1 VAAVPLLELTNVS
14 KWFGATR
21 ALSGV
26 SFDVVPGEVHVLAG
40 ENGAGKST
48 LIKILSGVYADYDGK
63 MRVSGVARRF
73 RGPQDAASAGIAT
86 IHQELSL
93 IGAMSVTDNL
103 LLGQKG
109 RPYDIVDHRR
119 RRDAAR
125 KILEGLA
132 IDVDPDCAVELL
144 PLGTRQLLEVSRAL
158 ALDARVIVMDEP
170 TSALSE
176 SECERLFERMAELLR
191 RGAGIVYISHRLE
204 EIYRL
209 GQRITVLRDGKKVVT
224 AERDALP
231 RRELVSAMTG
241 VELADRAA
249 REPTIC
255 DGALLGVDGL
265 RVDDPQRP
273 GRAIVSGVSFE
284 LRRGEVLGIAGLQGS
299 GSSEL
304 LHGAFGS
311 IPSSGGSV
319 ILDGRPIHP
328 LSPARAIGRGLMLL
342 GSDRETSL
350 VRDLGVSANMTLSN
364 LRGFSRAGFLDQ
376 RRERAAARE
385 MAQRLAVNARS
396 LNAPV
401 GQLSGGNQQKVA
413 LGRCLIARPR
423 VLLLD
428 DPTRGIDVG
437 ARAQVHSVI
446 DELAGDGLGV
456 VLVASEL
463 EELLSLCD
471 RILVLHRGT
480 VALERARGQY
490 SRERILHAAMG
501 GERAAS

>member
-1 VAAVPLLELTNVS
+1 VAALPLLELTRVS

-21 ALSGV
+21 ALSSV
-26 SFDVVPGEVHVLAG
+26 DFDVVPGEVHVLAG
-40 ENGAGKST
+40 ENGAGKTT
-48 LIKILSGVYADYDGK
+48 LIKILSGVYSDYGGEV
-63 MRVSGVARRF
+63 RVGGVERRF
-73 RGPQDAASAGIAT
+73 RSPEDAAAAKIAT

-109 RPYDIVDHRR
+109 RAYDLLDHRR

-125 KILEGLA
+125 KILEVLA
-132 IDVDPDCAVELL
+132 IDTDPDCPVELL
-144 PLGTRQLLEVSRAL
+144 PLGTRQLIEVSRAL
-158 ALDARVIVMDEP
+158 ALDARLIVMDEP

-176 SECERLFERMAELLR
+176 SECERLFERMGELLR

-209 GQRITVLRDGKKVVT
+209 AHRISVLRDGEKVVT

-231 RRELVSAMTG
+231 RRELVTAMTG
-241 VELADRAA
+241 VELAERAA
-249 REPTIC
+249 REPTLH
-255 DGALLGVDGL
+255 DATLLEVDGL
-265 RVDDPQRP
+265 CVHDPQRP
-273 GRAIVSGVSFE
+273 ARAIVAGVSFE

-299 GSSEL
+299 GASEL

-311 IPSSGGSV
+311 LSTSSGGVS
-319 ILDGRPIHP
+319 LDGQPIRP
-328 LSPARAIGRGLMLL
+328 LSPAGAIGRGLILL
-342 GSDRETSL
+342 GSDRGTSL

-364 LRGFSRAGFLDQ
+364 LRGFSRAGFFDH
-376 RRERAAARE
+376 RRERVAARE
-385 MAQRLAVNARS
+385 MARRLSVNAPS
-396 LNAPV
+396 LSAPV
-401 GQLSGGNQQKVA
+401 AQLSGGNQQKVA

-437 ARAQVHSVI
+437 ARAQVHSLI
-446 DELAGDGLGV
+446 DELAGDGLGI

-463 EELLSLCD
+463 DELLSLAD
-471 RILVLHRGT
+471 RILVLHRGRL
-480 VALERARGQY
+480 ALELERGQY

-501 GERAAS
+501 GERVAS